1 MTLSFFRMCV
11 HWREREHED
20 IDFLVSEDPSA
31 VVVLSQSGLLKFFQC
46 PFMRAQPR
54 LLNAL
59 IYYWHPNT
67 EEFRLEG

>member
-1 MTLSFFRMCV
+1 MCV

-46 PFMRAQPR
+46 LFMRAQPR

-67 EEFRLEG
+67 KEFRLVG